1 VKAVA
6 IGSTVKQKPQ
16 NMHAH
21 SVTSNEYDWA
31 RMLTARRRSIDIAIC
46 IKEVLDIDCRPRPI
60 WVAPASMQVDT
71 NQSNHDWLVLHF
83 RQASSC
89 VACESI
95 ELIAA

>member
-1 VKAVA
+1 MKAVA

-46 IKEVLDIDCRPRPI
+46 IKEVLDIDCRP
-60 WVAPASMQVDT
+60 
-71 NQSNHDWLVLHF
+71 
-83 RQASSC
+83 
-89 VACESI
+89 
-95 ELIAA
+95 